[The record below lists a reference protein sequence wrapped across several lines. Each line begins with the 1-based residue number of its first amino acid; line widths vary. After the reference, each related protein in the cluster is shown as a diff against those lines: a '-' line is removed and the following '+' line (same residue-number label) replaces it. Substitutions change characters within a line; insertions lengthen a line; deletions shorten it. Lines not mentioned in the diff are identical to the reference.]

1 MKIAMMAIMLLGM
14 DVMFYAKLKQ
24 AGNAPNIVLLKH
36 LSALKSVE
44 MDELCINRC
53 SDLKTLFVMMETQ
66 VEEMDVMTSASQ
78 SLALLVQAVTQLGTI
93 LVMKLVEMVET
104 LVIYLVMMA
113 MIEQVMDVITLL
125 VFGVEDF
132 HAH

>member
-1 MKIAMMAIMLLGM
+1 MEIMLLAM
-14 DVMFYAKLKQ
+14 VVMFYAKLKL
-24 AGNAPNIVLLKH
+24 AGNAHNIVLLKH
-36 LSALKSVE
+36 LSVLKSVE
-44 MDELCINRC
+44 MDELCINPC
-53 SDLKTLFVMMETQ
+53 SDLKMLFVMMETQ
-66 VEEMDVMTSASQ
+66 GEEMDAMTNALQ
-78 SLALLVQAVTQLGTI
+78 SLVLLVQEETQLGTI

-113 MIEQVMDVITLL
+113 MIVQVMDVITLL

>member
-53 SDLKTLFVMMETQ
+53 LDLKTLFVMMETQ

-104 LVIYLVMMA
+104 LDIYLVMMA
-113 MIEQVMDVITLL
+113 MIVQVMDVITHP